1 MMSYFWNET
10 RIVFWQKGVL
20 IYFWIPQIGYL
31 DDMSYVVR
39 IMEERW
45 NRTIRFEMN
54 FLQNEPDLQAYL
66 LLEMVKFKMK
76 CLRRVGFF

>member
-20 IYFWIPQIGYL
+20 IHFWIPQIGYL
-31 DDMSYVVR
+31 DDMSYLVR
-39 IMEERW
+39 ILEELW
-45 NRTIRFEMN
+45 NRTIRFKMN
-54 FLQNEPDLQAYL
+54 CLQNELDLQACL
-66 LLEMVKFKMK
+66 LLEMVKSKMK

>member
-20 IYFWIPQIGYL
+20 IHFWIGYL

-39 IMEERW
+39 IMEDRW

>member
-20 IYFWIPQIGYL
+20 IHFWIPQIGYL

>member
-20 IYFWIPQIGYL
+20 IHFWIPQIGYL

-54 FLQNEPDLQAYL
+54 FLQNEPDLQACL